1 MRARAAVGAVLAS
14 SVVLLGGWELGMQ
27 HSVTPVSTSSAA
39 STSTSTTG
47 GTTSGTASTPTSG
60 TTSGTAS
67 GTTSGTDGTF
77 TGAVE
82 QTQYG
87 DVQVSVTISGGKI
100 TDVKALKLTD
110 DGGRSVQISSR
121 AAPML
126 RSEVLSAQSAKVDS
140 ISGATYTT
148 EGYLTSLQAAL
159 DSAHFG

>member
-14 SVVLLGGWELGMQ
+14 SVVLLGGWELGVQ
-27 HSVTPVSTSSAA
+27 HSVTPVSTVGAA
-39 STSTSTTG
+39 STLTNTIGG
-47 GTTSGTASTPTSG
+47 GTAAAPASGAAASTG
-60 TTSGTAS
+60 
-67 GTTSGTDGTF
+67 SGTDGTF

-82 QTQYG
+82 QTRYG

-110 DGGRSVQISSR
+110 DGGRSVQISNR

-126 RSEVLSAQSAKVDS
+126 RSEVLSAQSAKVHS

-148 EGYLTSLQAAL
+148 QGYLTSLQAAL
-159 DSAHFG
+159 DSARFG

>member
-27 HSVTPVSTSSAA
+27 HSVTPVSTSGAA

-47 GTTSGTASTPTSG
+47 GTTSGTASTP
-60 TTSGTAS
+60 
-67 GTTSGTDGTF
+67 TSGTDGTF

-110 DGGRSVQISSR
+110 DGGRSVQISNR